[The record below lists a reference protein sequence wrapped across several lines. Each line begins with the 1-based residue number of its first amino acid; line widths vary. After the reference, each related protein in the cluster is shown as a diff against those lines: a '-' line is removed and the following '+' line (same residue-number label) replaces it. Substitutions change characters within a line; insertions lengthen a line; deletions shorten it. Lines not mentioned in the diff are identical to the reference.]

1 MAAINFNT
9 LQIAS
14 DVNSFITG
22 QTSLTLIN
30 GGGIGKALV
39 DGSII
44 GMSKGFAEANKA
56 MLSSTPITAS
66 GPSLDEW
73 GTIVGISRRQAKNA
87 QVSVG
92 ERNFNFFVTGG
103 RTFGDINGGKPIV
116 VPAGTLLFPQVPA
129 RDGTAIRYQTTSTI
143 VLSPAESI
151 VYFGAV
157 ALSPGAKYNVPDNM
171 VRFHNF
177 TAYSDNINASLRV
190 TNVSSISS
198 GQSVESDSDYR
209 RRIMSLF
216 RGDQGSISEII
227 NIIRSMY
234 GVSDVLTL
242 PEADG
247 LGSVTLIVQ
256 GVTPTTSQTLLSNIQ
271 KAIADKF
278 TSEGLAV
285 YIRSPNYIGVSVDI
299 LVQHLPD
306 TSESNK
312 INSEYSLQRDVSRY
326 LSELGVGS
334 QMSINQ
340 IRQIVSG
347 YRTQFKMIGT
357 PTDVVEAVYVY
368 KDSFG
373 VRAPQKITED
383 YGVART
389 EKIIP
394 EFSIAN
400 AVNVVR
406 V

>member
-14 DVNSFITG
+14 DINSFITNN
-22 QTSLTLIN
+22 TSLTLIN
-30 GGGIGKALV
+30 GGGIGKALI
-39 DGSII
+39 DGSVI
-44 GMSKGFAEANKA
+44 GMSKGFSEANKA
-56 MLSSTPITAS
+56 MLSSSPLTAS
-66 GPSLDEW
+66 GPALDEW
-73 GTIVGISRRQAKNA
+73 GTIVGISRRQARNA

-92 ERNFNFFVTGG
+92 DRNFNFFVTGG

-116 VPAGTLLFPQVPA
+116 VPSGTLLFPQVSA

-143 VLSPAESI
+143 ILSPGESV
-151 VYFGAV
+151 VYFSAV

-177 TAYSDNINASLRV
+177 TSYSDSINGSLRV
-190 TNVSSISS
+190 TNSSPISS
-198 GQSVESDSDYR
+198 GQSIESDSDYR

-227 NIIRSMY
+227 NIIRSMH

-256 GVTPTTSQTLLSNIQ
+256 GTSPTTSQTLLSNIQ
-271 KAIADKF
+271 RAIADKF
-278 TSEGLAV
+278 SSEGLAV
-285 YIRSPNYIGVSVDI
+285 YIRSPNYIGVGVDI
-299 LVQHLPD
+299 LVEHLPD
-306 TSESNK
+306 TSESTR
-312 INSEYSLQRDVSRY
+312 ISSEYNLQRDISRY
-326 LSELGVGS
+326 LSELGVGA

-357 PTDVVEAVYVY
+357 PTDLVEAVYVY

-383 YGVART
+383 YVVTRT

-394 EFSIAN
+394 EFSVIN
-400 AVNVVR
+400 AINVVR